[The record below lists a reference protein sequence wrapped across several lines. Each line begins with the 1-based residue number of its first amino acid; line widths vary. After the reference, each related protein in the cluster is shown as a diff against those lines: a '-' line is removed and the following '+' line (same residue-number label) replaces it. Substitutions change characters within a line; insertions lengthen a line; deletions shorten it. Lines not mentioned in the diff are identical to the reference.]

1 MKKILFTLLMSGCI
15 AIGAEKVTL
24 DTQIVSPDDEASSL
38 WVSQKGV
45 SPSDFHAGCNS
56 QLIHDREIKFY
67 VRVEDLYGAKKLKSS
82 ATYRLDSIAWHGDPN
97 GRHTGEG
104 RRLSISNG
112 DDEMVRRIPEAT
124 GERVTVRQKKTEN
137 PFTFKK
143 SDMLEVTLSVEE
155 GAGGVVCM
163 RYYDGPV
170 APGVIKGVSFTL
182 TDDGELNEGD
192 ATLNKYN
199 RNWRFNCPAIR
210 IRATEMMDIKRM
222 AILAGTGLCGFI
234 LLLKLIGAIR
244 SRKKKK

>member
-45 SPSDFHAGCNS
+45 SPSHFYKGCNS

-82 ATYRLDSIAWHGDPN
+82 ATYRLDSIAWHGHPN

-124 GERVTVRQKKTEN
+124 GERVTVRQRKTEN

-234 LLLKLIGAIR
+234 LLLKLIGAIFG
-244 SRKKKK
+244 KKKKK